1 MPTTDYWQ
9 KGMDNRIAFYKLF
22 AYISGNNVDSKL
34 LNNLTSLFI
43 KNNTRVVFSWSYIRC
58 IMGMSW
64 NNWWFKPEVD
74 NCIISV
80 LHCNFPPQQHH
91 VHWLVLL
98 IPYFII
104 LETKMPMTAPV
115 LKYHTKD
122 RVMMGF
128 MIPFSLYGKAP
139 QPNDSSVR
147 LFTSPASQ
155 AYVK

>member
-22 AYISGNNVDSKL
+22 AYISGNNVDK
-34 LNNLTSLFI
+34 
-43 KNNTRVVFSWSYIRC
+43 
-58 IMGMSW
+58 
-64 NNWWFKPEVD
+64 
-74 NCIISV
+74 
-80 LHCNFPPQQHH
+80 
-91 VHWLVLL
+91 
-98 IPYFII
+98 
-104 LETKMPMTAPV
+104 TKMPMTAPV

-155 AYVK
+155 AYVKKYKGDSLDSEKLAEFRDELAADDIEITDKSFYLVGYDGPNVKESKRHQEIWIAKP